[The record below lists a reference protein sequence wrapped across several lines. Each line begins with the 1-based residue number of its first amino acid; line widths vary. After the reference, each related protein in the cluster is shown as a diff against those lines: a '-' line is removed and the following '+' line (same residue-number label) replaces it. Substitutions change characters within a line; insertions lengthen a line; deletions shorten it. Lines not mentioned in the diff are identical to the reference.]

1 MALPPLRRPI
11 RLALLCD
18 AEIFRAGLRLVL
30 EEPADLELAGEAKN
44 QGEALELLRREPIDI
59 LVVDL
64 DVAGGD
70 GFEMLRTIRESAPA
84 VKLVAVTR
92 RDEPDLMAHALRQGA
107 LGVVAKKAPAR
118 SLLDAIRSVKQG
130 VRWLDPNVRAYFDSR
145 PIAESVEEPSSD
157 AWLRLTPREQDV
169 AQLVAKGLRY
179 KEIAARLSISDH
191 TVKNHMRHIFDK
203 LDISSRVELAL
214 LEARRSRS

>member
-107 LGVVAKKAPAR
+107 
-118 SLLDAIRSVKQG
+118 
-130 VRWLDPNVRAYFDSR
+130 
-145 PIAESVEEPSSD
+145 
-157 AWLRLTPREQDV
+157 
-169 AQLVAKGLRY
+169 
-179 KEIAARLSISDH
+179 
-191 TVKNHMRHIFDK
+191 
-203 LDISSRVELAL
+203 
-214 LEARRSRS
+214 